1 MISLKSHANKTNHVK
16 SVTAWAFLKSGI
28 TIYLPNGQQQS
39 RGSPPCVPLVILQ
52 VCSYLIRYMGISL
65 SGRTHSL
72 ADPDDFVDSWSLGIL
87 GLEVKSLGLFS
98 EIVI

>member
-1 MISLKSHANKTNHVK
+1 MVNSRAVVLHHVFR
-16 SVTAWAFLKSGI
+16 A
-28 TIYLPNGQQQS
+28 
-39 RGSPPCVPLVILQ
+39 ILRDS
-52 VCSYLIRYMGISL
+52 SYLIRYMGISL